1 MTIINPTYI
10 STKQLEPPK
19 PLIGIYIEIC
29 QPDPKPMYCELP
41 DDLGKSKSQLP
52 QSFSYT
58 TITASGTASG
68 ATTSTIPLGME
79 YVVKGEK

>member
-10 STKQLEPPK
+10 SARLPNPPK
-19 PLIGIYIEIC
+19 SLIEIYVEIC
-29 QPDPKPMYCELP
+29 QSEPKPMYCELP
-41 DDLGKSKSQLP
+41 DDLGKSKSRLP
-52 QSFSYT
+52 ESFTAT

-79 YVVKGEK
+79 YVVRGEK